1 VNSVAFG
8 PGGILAAGDKN
19 GRTYLWNTSTQKIIA
34 TLADPG
40 GTGVDSVAFGPG
52 GTVLATSDHNGRT
65 YLWNI
70 TYHKT

>member
-1 VNSVAFG
+1 VEHQ
-8 PGGILAAGDKN
+8 PKE
-19 GRTYLWNTSTQKIIA
+19 TIA

-40 GTGVDSVAFGPG
+40 GTGVDFVAFGPG
-52 GTVLATSDHNGRT
+52 GTVLAAGDHNGRT

>member
-1 VNSVAFG
+1 VAF
-8 PGGILAAGDKN
+8 AG
-19 GRTYLWNTSTQKIIA
+19 LWNTSTEETIA

-52 GTVLATSDHNGRT
+52 TVLAVGDHNGRT
-65 YLWNI
+65 YVWNI